1 MKKNIEIAVDFV
13 DKIKGFKGILQIVLF
28 GSVAK
33 GEDKEDS
40 DIDIAFIHNLAD
52 TEKLKS
58 FVNKFADE
66 KIQVA
71 YFNANKLPKEIEL
84 VSALAGEGLLLYG
97 KPIRVVFDKKE
108 LK

>member
-40 DIDIAFIHNLAD
+40 DIDIAVIHNLAD
-52 TEKLKS
+52 TEKLKN
-58 FVNKFADE
+58 FFNKFS
-66 KIQVA
+66 
-71 YFNANKLPKEIEL
+71 Y
-84 VSALAGEGLLLYG
+84 
-97 KPIRVVFDKKE
+97 
-108 LK
+108 